1 MIHVQIA
8 SDVTAGGVE
17 GVRWVLIES
26 IDGAPPGPTLPPLQP
41 LQPMPPAI
49 QALPLPALAPN
60 RPWRLALWKLLVI
73 GLGLVAALLLGRA
86 RLGDP
91 GLPGLAWPA
100 ADVSPG
106 VAPSGVETPRV
117 APPNPAPGAATSTD
131 GLPTTPDATGA
142 APDGL
147 PATPAAPV
155 APNPPAAPA
164 ASAALPDRLITADLR

>member
-26 IDGAPPGPTLPPLQP
+26 IDGVPPGPTLPP

-49 QALPLPALAPN
+49 QALPLLALAPN

-91 GLPGLAWPA
+91 GLPGLARPA

-106 VAPSGVETPRV
+106 VAPSGVEIPRV

-142 APDGL
+142 ASDGL
-147 PATPAAPV
+147 PAT
-155 APNPPAAPA
+155 PAAPA
-164 ASAALPDRLITADLR
+164 ASAALPDRVAEAR